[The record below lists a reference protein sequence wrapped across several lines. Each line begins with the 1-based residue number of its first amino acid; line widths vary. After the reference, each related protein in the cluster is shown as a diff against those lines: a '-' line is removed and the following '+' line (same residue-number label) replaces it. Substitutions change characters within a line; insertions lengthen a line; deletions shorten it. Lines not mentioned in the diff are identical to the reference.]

1 MKKIYFIIILFIFPL
16 LSEQTDWATTR
27 FEKSWKK
34 AFKQMTFRDPINF
47 SPYSIKISYYNYGG
61 KNFFVKVPKTTT
73 ANVYKNVI
81 RAKLKNKHRTFIPVI
96 INSIRVIDPNNSSN
110 E

>member
-1 MKKIYFIIILFIFPL
+1 MKKIYFIIILFTFPL

-61 KNFFVKVPKTTT
+61 KNFFNNLGLNPFTSDEMGSNPFST
-73 ANVYKNVI
+73 
-81 RAKLKNKHRTFIPVI
+81 
-96 INSIRVIDPNNSSN
+96 SIVLS